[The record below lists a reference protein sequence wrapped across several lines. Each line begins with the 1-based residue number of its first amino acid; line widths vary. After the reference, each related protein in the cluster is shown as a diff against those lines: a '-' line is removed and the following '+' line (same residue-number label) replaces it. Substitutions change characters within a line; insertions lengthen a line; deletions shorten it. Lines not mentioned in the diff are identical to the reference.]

1 MLHIFL
7 FSQYFNDP
15 FDSKSFWHLLQLET
29 SILKWYHSLLLLI
42 FVFWLY
48 ISLGFNLLSY
58 TVFSIAQYLI
68 FEEILH

>member
-15 FDSKSFWHLLQLET
+15 FLIPNPFGT